1 MDLIKNMLVVDLETE
16 FLHRYGFTES
26 ENSAYKLYKG
36 HTITMVL
43 VEDLEVLSF
52 NVLEIKNGHHSP

>member
-1 MDLIKNMLVVDLETE
+1 MDLMKNILVVDLEAE
-16 FLHRYGFTES
+16 FLHRYGFVES

-36 HTITMVL
+36 HIITMVL

-52 NVLEIKNGHHSP
+52 NVLEIKNRHHCP